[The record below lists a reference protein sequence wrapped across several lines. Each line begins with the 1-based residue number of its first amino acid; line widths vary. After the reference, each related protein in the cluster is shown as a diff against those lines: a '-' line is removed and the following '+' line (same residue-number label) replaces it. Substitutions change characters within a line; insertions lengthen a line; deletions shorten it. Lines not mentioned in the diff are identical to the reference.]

1 MTSREIVAIF
11 LFYMGFQTLSGSIL
25 YGHVSSG
32 GSDMLVMAFF
42 ALGVALIVAGIV
54 TLRWKKETEDLAAIS
69 IPPN

>member
-1 MTSREIVAIF
+1 MTTREIVAIF

-25 YGHVSSG
+25 YGHVASG
-32 GSDMLVMAFF
+32 GSDVFVIASF

-54 TLRWKKETEDLAAIS
+54 ALRWEKGADGLAAIS